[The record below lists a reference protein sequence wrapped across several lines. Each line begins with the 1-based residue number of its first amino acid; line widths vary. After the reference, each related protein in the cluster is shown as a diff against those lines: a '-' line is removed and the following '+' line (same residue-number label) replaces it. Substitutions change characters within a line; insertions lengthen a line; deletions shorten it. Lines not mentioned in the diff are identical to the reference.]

1 MWQNVDVLRENAR
14 PCPTASA
21 LEILGEKWSLLVVR
35 ELALGVRRFD
45 AIARNT
51 GAPRDILTA
60 RLRRLEAEGVLEK
73 RLYQEH
79 PPRYEYHL
87 TPAGKALRPLLLM
100 LALWGQ
106 EWTDDAPVVAVTHS
120 CGAPLQLVPTC
131 RACSEEVRASRDVS
145 LQYVGDWE
153 ASRS

>member
-1 MWQNVDVLRENAR
+1 MVNVLRENAR
-14 PCPTASA
+14 PCPTATA

-35 ELALGVRRFD
+35 ELALGVCRFD

-60 RLRRLEAEGVLEK
+60 RLRRLETEGVLEK

-79 PPRYEYHL
+79 PERYEYHL
-87 TPAGKALRPLLLM
+87 TKAGKALRPLLLM
-100 LALWGQ
+100 LAQWGQ
-106 EWTDDAPVVAVTHS
+106 QWTDDAPAVAVTHS
-120 CGAPLQLVPTC
+120 CGAPLELVPTC
-131 RACSEEVRASRDVS
+131 RACGEEVRASRDVS

-153 ASRS
+153 ASRT